1 MKHLQTAF
9 SHIRRA
15 PYQTLAAVLTMSLT
29 AFMASIFVILAFASV
44 VLLQYFE
51 TRPQVTAFFKDEV
64 GVSQAMTMKTK
75 IEAIDNVREAKYVSK
90 EEALTIYREQNQDD
104 PLLLEMVTA
113 NILPA
118 SLEVS
123 TENLESL
130 REVAEILK
138 REPGIEEV
146 VFQEDVVTALSRWT
160 GALRKVGAAVILFL
174 GLISLLAV
182 LIVIS
187 MKIALRKEE
196 IEVLRLVGAG
206 SFYIS
211 WPFVLE
217 GIIYGLSGVIVGWGI
232 SYLLLLYS
240 TPFLESFL
248 GGIPL
253 LPISPLMMLTILG
266 GEMMVGILLGALGSL
281 VAVKRYLR

>member
-1 MKHLQTAF
+1 MKHLRTAF

-217 GIIYGLSGVIVGWGI
+217 GIIYGILGVIIGWGI

-248 GGIPL
+248 AGIPL
-253 LPISPLMMLTILG
+253 LPISPLLMLTILG
-266 GEMMVGILLGALGSL
+266 GEISVGILLGALGSL